1 MKKKTWNLKK
11 VFAFGTVLVLCLA
24 LLTACNAGQK
34 KLSTD
39 FDQDK
44 VKEATTKV
52 ITAVNE
58 QDGDALREISD
69 DAMKSALTDDALA
82 AVYKAIGE
90 GGAFKEIQDVNIAGA
105 TDKETKVEYAVSV
118 ARAQYE
124 KKAFVYTIS
133 FTKDMKLAGL
143 YYK

>member
-1 MKKKTWNLKK
+1 MKKKTRYFKK
-11 VFAFGTVLVLCLA
+11 IFALGTMLVLCLA

-44 VKEATTKV
+44 VKEAASKV

-58 QDGDALREISD
+58 QDGDALRKISD
-69 DAMKSALTDDALA
+69 DTMKSALTDDALA
-82 AVYKAIGE
+82 AVYKTIGE
-90 GGAFKEIQDVNIAGA
+90 GGAFQEIKDVNIAGA
-105 TDKETKVEYAVSV
+105 TDKDTKVEYAVAV

-124 KKAFVYTIS
+124 KKAFIYTIS